1 MATKLAILMNS
12 ITKTYQNNKII
23 TNIWLFPEK
32 KRRQKSK
39 TTKIIIL

>member
-1 MATKLAILMNS
+1 MTTKLAFLMNN

-32 KRRQKSK
+32 RRQKSK
-39 TTKIIIL
+39 TTKK